1 LLVKRRRPDGVN
13 RPAVFALSGVITP
26 AANTCCQAITRKP
39 SNTYDDTDDA
49 AMSPP
54 DGARVLIVERSKL
67 TKNFAQIPNELV
79 FDERLSALARLVL
92 IQMLAHRPGWQ
103 TNAAK
108 LWETADRHRGEQA
121 ESKRAFRRAF
131 AELEAAGYMTREKA
145 RVPKGQPNGGD
156 FVTILTVHD
165 TPKR

>member
-1 LLVKRRRPDGVN
+1 
-13 RPAVFALSGVITP
+13 
-26 AANTCCQAITRKP
+26 
-39 SNTYDDTDDA
+39 
-49 AMSPP
+49 M
-54 DGARVLIVERSKL
+54 LIVERSKL

-108 LWETADRHRGEQA
+108 LWATADHHRGAQA
-121 ESKRAFRRAF
+121 ESRRAFRRAF
-131 AELEAAGYMTREKA
+131 TELEEAGYMTRVKTK
-145 RVPKGQPNGGD
+145 VPKGQPGAGD

-165 TPKR
+165 VPKKR